1 MINLLPIDKKAEI
14 RAARTNLILVRYIV
28 ILLLA
33 TAFVLG
39 SMYVTYR
46 VLGITKTN
54 SEVTIASNDL
64 RADVYSSTKSQVDA
78 LSASLAET
86 KVLLDQEVRY
96 SKVFV
101 NIARLMPANTVFG
114 KLSLNDSSFN
124 GAPTVTKVYA
134 KTSADAVTLR
144 QNFEKSP
151 MFSGVSFQTIV
162 ESGNGIDGYPVSVD
176 ITFTLTKAVTQ

>member
-33 TAFVLG
+33 TGFVLG
-39 SMYVTYR
+39 SIYVTYT
-46 VLGITKTN
+46 VLGFTKTS
-54 SEVTIASNDL
+54 SEQTIASNDL

-101 NIARLMPANTVFG
+101 NIAQLMPAGTVFG
-114 KLSLNDSSFN
+114 KLALTDNSFA
-124 GAPTVTKVYA
+124 GTPTQAKVYA
-134 KTSADAVTLR
+134 KTSADAVSLR
-144 QNFEKSP
+144 QNFERSP

-162 ESGNGIDGYPVSVD
+162 ESGGGIEGYPVSVD
-176 ITFTLTKAVTQ
+176 MTFTLTKAVTQ